1 MIYGFISYFRNL
13 LIKSFLALSMWFIMW
28 SFFYDKIEESVNLLY
43 AMLFMAWLHTTY
55 FYIRYWK
62 YILLPY
68 SLNFHS
74 IFSHNT
80 LINVR
85 NRRTLFLDFF
95 RKLKK
100 IEAKRAIEQAYT
112 QNLERFTLLYQ
123 NLTSIDTDNYRKN
136 KEKIVH
142 YLGLIEHGYEV
153 AIHPIREKNVLL
165 SFYKLPACYEI
176 DFSLFQTDRLFLGL
190 YEKGFF
196 YRDFETLDHHLVIG
210 ESGSGKSNFMQLL
223 NINFLHNKHRIK
235 KIYHID
241 LKGGVELKRFEVL
254 PNIEFVSSMQ
264 RLEALL
270 SEVVEDMQQTQQ
282 IMLEKGIRTNDQFIL
297 IIFDEFGAIS
307 AYPDKKLRESIF
319 QKLAL
324 ISMQGRSSKHLL
336 FMFGQKV
343 DTTTL
348 PSNIVNN
355 LQSRVLLKTSN
366 DNNINIIDLKDNIR
380 ERITTTEVQDFV
392 KGRAIYKDGLTS
404 DKVLTQFPFISD
416 SFISTA
422 IRFYS

>member
-1 MIYGFISYFRNL
+1 MIYGIISFFRTL
-13 LIKSFLALSMWFIMW
+13 LIKSFLALGVWVITW
-28 SFFYDKIEESVNLLY
+28 RFFYSSVSESLPFLYMLLI
-43 AMLFMAWLHTTY
+43 LGIIHTVY
-55 FYIRYWK
+55 FYMRYWK

-85 NRRTLFLDFF
+85 NKRTLFLDFF
-95 RKLKK
+95 RKLKYIRSK
-100 IEAKRAIEQAYT
+100 SAIEQAYT
-112 QNLERFTLLYQ
+112 QGLERFTLLYQ

-142 YLGLIEHGYEV
+142 YLGLIENGYEV
-153 AIHPIREKNVLL
+153 AIHPIRKKNVLL
-165 SFYKLPACYEI
+165 SFYKLPNFYEI
-176 DFSLFQTDRLFLGL
+176 DFYLFKKDKIFLGI
-190 YEKGFF
+190 YEKGFY
-196 YRDFETLDHHLVIG
+196 YRGMDTLDHHLIIG
-210 ESGSGKSNFMQLL
+210 ESGSGKSNLMQLL
-223 NINFLHNKHRIK
+223 NINFLHNRKHVK
-235 KIYHID
+235 KMYHID
-241 LKGGVELKRFEVL
+241 LKGGVELKRYEVL
-254 PNIEFVSSMQ
+254 ENVEFVSDIQ
-264 RLEALL
+264 RLDTLL
-270 SEVVEDMQQTQQ
+270 SEVVEDMKHVQK
-282 IMLEKGIRTNDQFIL
+282 IMLEKDIRSNDTFTL

-307 AYPDKKLRESIF
+307 SYPDKKIRDSIF

-366 DNNINIIDLKDNIR
+366 DNNINIIDLKENIR
-380 ERITTTEVQDFV
+380 ERITTTEVQDFT

-404 DKVLTQFPFISD
+404 EKSLLQAPFISD
-416 SFISTA
+416 NFITTA
-422 IRFYS
+422 IQYYS

>member
-1 MIYGFISYFRNL
+1 MQ
-13 LIKSFLALSMWFIMW
+13 
-28 SFFYDKIEESVNLLY
+28 ESLPLLY
-43 AMLFMAWLHTTY
+43 GLIIFAVLHTI
-55 FYIRYWK
+55 YIYARYWK

-95 RKLKK
+95 RNLKY
-100 IEAKRAIEQAYT
+100 IQAKNVIEQAYT
-112 QNLERFTLLYQ
+112 QGLKRFSLLYQ
-123 NLTSIDTDNYRKN
+123 NLTSIDIDNYRKN

-142 YLGLIEHGYEV
+142 YLGLIEQGYEV
-153 AIHPIREKNVLL
+153 AIHPIKKKNVLL
-165 SFYKLPACYEI
+165 SFYKLPDFYTI
-176 DFSLFQTDRLFLGL
+176 DFHLFKRDKIFLGI
-190 YEKGFF
+190 YENGFY
-196 YRDFETLDHHLVIG
+196 YRDIETLDHHLVIG

-223 NINFLHNKHRIK
+223 NINFLHNQNLIK

-254 PNIEFVSSMQ
+254 LNVEFVSNIQ
-264 RLEALL
+264 RLDTLL
-270 SEVVEDMQQTQQ
+270 NEVIADMKQTQKD
-282 IMLEKGIRTNDQFIL
+282 MLQKGIRTNDTFTL

-307 AYPDKKLRESIF
+307 SYPDKKLRDSIF

-343 DTTTL
+343 DTTIL

-380 ERITTTEVQDFV
+380 ERITTTEVQDFI

-404 DKVLTQFPFISD
+404 QKSLIQFPFISD
-416 SFISTA
+416 TFIATA
-422 IRFYS
+422 IKYYS

>member
-1 MIYGFISYFRNL
+1 MIYGFISFFRNL
-13 LIKSFLALSMWFIMW
+13 LIKSLLALGVWVIAW
-28 SFFYDKIEESVNLLY
+28 RVYYADINESLPLLY
-43 AMLFMAWLHTTY
+43 SLITFAVVHTTY
-55 FYIRYWK
+55 FYIRYWR

-95 RKLKK
+95 RNLKH
-100 IEAKRAIEQAYT
+100 IQAKSVIEQAYT
-112 QNLERFTLLYQ
+112 KGLKRFTLLYQ
-123 NLTSIDTDNYRKN
+123 NLTSIETDNYRKN

-142 YLGLIEHGYEV
+142 YLGLIEQGYEV
-153 AIHPIREKNVLL
+153 AIHPIKKKNVLL
-165 SFYKLPACYEI
+165 SFYMLPDFYTI
-176 DFSLFQTDRLFLGL
+176 DFHLFKRDKIFLGI
-190 YEKGFF
+190 YENGFY
-196 YRDFETLDHHLVIG
+196 YRDIETLDHHLVIG

-223 NINFLHNKHRIK
+223 NINFLHNQNLIK

-254 PNIEFVSSMQ
+254 LNVEFVSNIQ
-264 RLEALL
+264 RLDTLL
-270 SEVVEDMQQTQQ
+270 NEVIADMKQTQKD
-282 IMLEKGIRTNDQFIL
+282 MLQKGIRTNDTFTL

-307 AYPDKKLRESIF
+307 SYPDKKLRDSIF

-343 DTTTL
+343 DTTIL

-380 ERITTTEVQDFV
+380 ERITTTEVQDFI

-404 DKVLTQFPFISD
+404 QKSLIQFPFISD
-416 SFISTA
+416 TFIATA
-422 IRFYS
+422 IKYYS

>member
-1 MIYGFISYFRNL
+1 LNL
-13 LIKSFLALSMWFIMW
+13 H
-28 SFFYDKIEESVNLLY
+28 Y
-43 AMLFMAWLHTTY
+43 
-55 FYIRYWK
+55 
-62 YILLPY
+62 
-68 SLNFHS
+68 

-95 RKLKK
+95 RKLKFIQTK
-100 IEAKRAIEQAYT
+100 SVIEQGYT
-112 QNLERFTLLYQ
+112 KELKRFTLLYQ
-123 NLTSIDTDNYRKN
+123 NLTSINIDNYRKN

-142 YLGLIEHGYEV
+142 YLGFIESSYEV
-153 AIHPIREKNVLL
+153 AIYPIKKKNILL
-165 SFYKLPACYEI
+165 SFYKLPNFYEI
-176 DFSLFQTDRLFLGL
+176 DFHLFKRDKIFLGI
-190 YEKGFF
+190 YENGFY
-196 YRDFETLDHHLVIG
+196 YRDISTLDHHLVIG

-223 NINFLHNKHRIK
+223 NINFLHNQHNIK

-241 LKGGVELKRFEVL
+241 LKGGVELKRYARL
-254 PNIEFVSSMQ
+254 TNIEFVSDIQ
-264 RLEALL
+264 KLDTLL
-270 SEVVEDMQQTQQ
+270 NEVIADMKQAQQN
-282 IMLEKGIRTNDQFIL
+282 MLQKGIRTNDKFTF

-307 AYPDKKLRESIF
+307 SNPDKKIRDSIF

-336 FMFGQKV
+336 LMFGQKV

-380 ERITTTEVQDFV
+380 ERITTIEVQDFE

-404 DKVLTQFPFISD
+404 SKSLVQFPFISD
-416 SFISTA
+416 NFISTA
-422 IRFYS
+422 MKFYF